1 MRDELFNELLE
12 SAREGAAIL
21 RGEVEPSRVFT
32 FPEVDVAELRESFK
46 LSQLRFAEM
55 LGISVGTL
63 RGWEQGRR
71 RPEGPAR
78 VLLRI
83 AAQNPDA
90 VRAAS
95 GALDRSRVTAS

>member
-12 SAREGAAIL
+12 SAREGMAIL
-21 RGEVEPSRVFT
+21 RDEVEPSRVFT
-32 FPEVDVAELRESFK
+32 FPEVDVAELRCRYEM
-46 LSQLRFAEM
+46 SQPRFAAM

-71 RPEGPAR
+71 RPDGPAR

-95 GALDRSRVTAS
+95 NAAA

>member
-32 FPEVDVAELRESFK
+32 FPEVDVAQLRERFK
-46 LSQLRFAEM
+46 LSQPKFAAM

-95 GALDRSRVTAS
+95 GAAEHPGN

>member
-1 MRDELFNELLE
+1 MRDELFEELLE
-12 SAREGAAIL
+12 STREGMAIL

-32 FPEVDVAELRESFK
+32 FPEVDVAELRARYK
-46 LSQLRFAEM
+46 MSQPRFAAM
-55 LGISVGTL
+55 LGISLGTL

-71 RPEGPAR
+71 RPDGPAR

-90 VRAAS
+90 VRAATS
-95 GALDRSRVTAS
+95 AAV